1 MKEIE
6 ISIKIRHYQLEELPE
21 EERELVNTAIK
32 ATDNAYADYS
42 HFYVGAALRLS
53 DGTVV
58 IGANQENAAYPS
70 GLCAARTAIFAAQA
84 NHPDKHITCLAI
96 AARNDNGLL
105 KSPIT
110 PCGACRQ
117 VIVGVE
123 DRYKKPIKIMLY
135 GTDGVYC
142 LESARDLMPL
152 SFIDD
157 SMK

>member
-58 IGANQENAAYPS
+58 IGANQE
-70 GLCAARTAIFAAQA
+70 

>member
-70 GLCAARTAIFAAQA
+70 GLCAERTAIFAAQA

-110 PCGACRQ
+110 PCGACRVGTRPYAPVLHRRQHEIARPQRLSTRQ
-117 VIVGVE
+117 VTLYKIVME
-123 DRYKKPIKIMLY
+123 KN
-135 GTDGVYC
+135 
-142 LESARDLMPL
+142 
-152 SFIDD
+152 
-157 SMK
+157 